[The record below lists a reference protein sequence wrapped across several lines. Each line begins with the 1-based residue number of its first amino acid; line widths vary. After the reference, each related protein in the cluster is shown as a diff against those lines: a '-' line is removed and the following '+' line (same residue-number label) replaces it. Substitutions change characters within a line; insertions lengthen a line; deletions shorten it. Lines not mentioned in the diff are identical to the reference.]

1 MFSRPHASTVSTSSA
16 LSALA
21 FLPDRVFC
29 GDEAC
34 GLFIQ
39 LGWSGAVHAA
49 SLFFCLFG
57 VTPNGS
63 ENFGRAVNV

>member
-1 MFSRPHASTVSTSSA
+1 MFSRPHASPVSTSSA

-21 FLPDRVFC
+21 FLPCRVFC
-29 GDEAC
+29 GDEAR
-34 GLFIQ
+34 GLFLQ
-39 LGWSGAVHAA
+39 LDCGAVHAA